1 MNRKQKK
8 IKRMLEPII
17 KGINSVP
24 EGVVVPSEWSA
35 PNGYTLERV
44 EICGISVE
52 HLVPKEK
59 KTNKV
64 IYQLHGGAYV
74 VSLID
79 YYREAAVQY
88 SNIAGGAEVYSIDY
102 RIAPDNLYP
111 SALEDSV
118 KVYKWILEQGNNNED
133 IIIIGDS
140 AGGNL
145 ALSTT
150 LYLRDNGIPLPKGVI
165 LLSPWS
171 NINDTPKS
179 RVRNMYKDL
188 LLGKNALNM
197 RKEVLNSKY
206 AGKANKMAPY
216 VSPYYGDY
224 KGCPNLLIQVGS
236 YEVLLDDSLEVAKRA
251 KNAGVYVRQT
261 TYKEMSHDF
270 QLLLPSLRESKAAW
284 KEMKRFIS
292 NIYKK

>member
-1 MNRKQKK
+1 MNRKQKR
-8 IKRMLEPII
+8 IKRMLEDVI
-17 KGINSVP
+17 KGINSIP
-24 EGVVVPSEWSA
+24 EGKKIPSEWVA
-35 PNGYTLERV
+35 PKGYTLERFEV
-44 EICGISVE
+44 DGVSIE
-52 HLVPKEK
+52 HLIPNEK
-59 KTNKV
+59 KNNKV

-74 VSLID
+74 VAFID

-88 SNIAGGAEVYSIDY
+88 SKVAEGAEVYSIDY

-118 KVYKWILEQGNNNED
+118 KIYKWILEQGHKNED

-145 ALSTT
+145 ALSTV
-150 LYLRDNGIPLPKGVI
+150 LYLRDKKVPLPKGVI
-165 LLSPWS
+165 ALSPWS
-171 NINDTPKS
+171 NIGNMPKS
-179 RVRNMYKDL
+179 RIKNMYKDL

-197 RKEVLNSKY
+197 RKEVINSTY
-206 AGKANKMAPY
+206 AANADKKDPY

-224 KGCPNLLIQVGS
+224 KGYPNLLIQVGS
-236 YEVLLDDSLEVAKRA
+236 YEVLLDDSLEVARRA
-251 KNAGVYVRQT
+251 RTAGVHVRQT
-261 TYKEMSHDF
+261 TYREMSHDF

-284 KEMKRFIS
+284 KEMKMFIQ